1 MFVFFFFPI
10 LPAVTLII
18 PNSILKTENDSF
30 ERSLSYK
37 IEYFVDLNEHFLLP
51 LVHTIFSSTLA
62 GLTISALGTSYIVC
76 SYYII
81 GSFEAIG

>member
-1 MFVFFFFPI
+1 MFVFFFFPM

-18 PNSILKTENDSF
+18 PNSILKFENHSF

-51 LVHTIFSSTLA
+51 LLHTIITSTLT
-62 GLTISALGTSYIVC
+62 GLTMCAIGVSYIIG
-76 SYYII
+76 SYYSI